1 MDFFTVLKY
10 ILAVVETGALIGALV
25 VSAKGMKEHKNKD
38 RRKNLL
44 MKAVIYFAGY
54 IALNVLRMMYF
65 PG

>member
-44 MKAVIYFAGY
+44 MKAAIYFSVY

>member
-1 MDFFTVLKY
+1 MDFLTVLKY

-44 MKAVIYFAGY
+44 MKAVIYFAVY

-65 PG
+65 PV

>member
-1 MDFFTVLKY
+1 MDFLETLKFALM
-10 ILAVVETGALIGALV
+10 IIETGALIGALV

-44 MKAVIYFAGY
+44 MKAVIYFAVY

>member
-1 MDFFTVLKY
+1 MDFLTVLKY

-38 RRKNLL
+38 RRKKLL
-44 MKAVIYFAGY
+44 MQAAIYFAVY
-54 IALNVLRMMYF
+54 IALNVLRLMYF

>member
-44 MKAVIYFAGY
+44 MKAVIYFAVY